1 MGWSPASGRREV
13 EEGLRRIGDQSDD
26 ELEIAEAALL
36 LAARDRPQ
44 VPLEGYRRHLEAL
57 ARDTAHEGLSHHAAD
72 TLDGRVEA
80 LTRVMVGRY
89 DYTGDRETYDALEN
103 ANLMRVIDRRKGLPV
118 ALGILYL
125 HAARAQGWEM
135 HGLNFPGHFLLRLE
149 LRHERA
155 IMDPFN
161 EGTRLVPADLRA
173 RLKAVAGAEA
183 ELEPDFTEPVSN
195 RDVLL
200 RLQNNIK
207 LRLIEADRADEVLA
221 VIESMLLIAPD
232 KEELWLEAGVMHAHL
247 DNLRAAILS
256 LGNFL
261 ELSRDAAA
269 RREVDGLLRQL
280 KGKLN

>member
-13 EEGLRRIGDQSDD
+13 EERLRRIGDQSDD

-36 LAARDRPQ
+36 LAALDRPQ
-44 VPLEGYRRHLEAL
+44 VPLEGYRRHLDSL
-57 ARDTAHEGLSHHAAD
+57 ASDTAHEGLSRHAAD
-72 TLDGRVEA
+72 TLDGRVQA
-80 LTRVMVGRY
+80 LTRVIVGRY
-89 DYTGDRETYDALEN
+89 DYSGDRETYDDLEN

-149 LRHERA
+149 LGQERA

-183 ELEPDFTEPVSN
+183 ELEPDFTDPVSN

-207 LRLIEADRADEVLA
+207 LRLIEADRTDEALA

-232 KEELWLEAGVMHAHL
+232 KEALWLEAGVMHAHL

-261 ELSRDAAA
+261 ELSRDAGA